1 MGRLHQATR
10 LDDAVDQLLLADWP
24 PADMVRFRRG
34 GGNRL
39 AAGEAAFFKLRDCS
53 AGDRERQDAA
63 LPSAGTAGGGLYSGV
78 ARTGFHVPFL
88 MLMRPFLDL
97 QFGDRIVT
105 LMAAL
110 VLVLQIAMVAQ
121 RWIVIH
127 IRIFA
132 AQSFF
137 LAMIAA
143 TIAWFNHAPH
153 LYVAAA
159 LTLVVKVILVP
170 ILFERLVKRMEI
182 HEEIEPIVNVPLS
195 VVIAGG
201 LTLVGYVVAES
212 FYRPDEPGLGHNMLA
227 VAVSLFLI
235 GFFTMIN
242 RRKAL
247 TQVLALLSLE
257 NGLFLAAIS
266 LTYGMPL
273 IVELGVF
280 FDVLVAAMVLA
291 ILVYRIRQPVES
303 VYVSR
308 LRWLRG

>member
-1 MGRLHQATR
+1 MMT
-10 LDDAVDQLLLADWP
+10 
-24 PADMVRFRRG
+24 MM
-34 GGNRL
+34 
-39 AAGEAAFFKLRDCS
+39 K
-53 AGDRERQDAA
+53 
-63 LPSAGTAGGGLYSGV
+63 
-78 ARTGFHVPFL
+78 
-88 MLMRPFLDL
+88 PFLDM

-121 RWIVIH
+121 RWMVAN

-132 AQSFF
+132 AQSLF
-137 LAMIAA
+137 LALIAA

-153 LYVAAA
+153 IYIAAA

-170 ILFERLVKRMEI
+170 ILFERLVERMEI
-182 HEEIEPIVNVPLS
+182 HEEIEPFVNTPLS

-201 LTLVGYVVAES
+201 LTLVGYVVAEG
-212 FYRPDEPGLGHNMLA
+212 FYRPDEPGLGHNALA
-227 VAVSLFLI
+227 VAISLFLI

-273 IVELGVF
+273 IVELGIF
-280 FDVLVAAMVLA
+280 FDVLVAAMVLG
-291 ILVYRIRQPVES
+291 ILVYRIRETIES
-303 VYVSR
+303 MDVSR
-308 LRWLRG
+308 LRRLRG

>member
-1 MGRLHQATR
+1 M
-10 LDDAVDQLLLADWP
+10 QL
-24 PADMVRFRRG
+24 
-34 GGNRL
+34 
-39 AAGEAAFFKLRDCS
+39 
-53 AGDRERQDAA
+53 
-63 LPSAGTAGGGLYSGV
+63 
-78 ARTGFHVPFL
+78 
-88 MLMRPFLDL
+88 
-97 QFGDRIVT
+97 GDRIVT

-110 VLVLQIAMVAQ
+110 VLVLQIAMVSQ
-121 RWIVIH
+121 RWIVAH

-132 AQSFF
+132 AQSLF
-137 LAMIAA
+137 LAMIA
-143 TIAWFNHAPH
+143 TIIAWYNHAPH
-153 LYVAAA
+153 IYVAAG

-170 ILFERLVKRMEI
+170 ILFERLVTKMEI
-182 HEEIEPIVNVPLS
+182 QEEIEPIVNAPLS

-212 FYRPDEPGLGHNMLA
+212 FYRPDGVGLGHNGLA
-227 VAVSLFLI
+227 VAISLFLI

-280 FDVLVAAMVLA
+280 FDVLVAAMVLG
-291 ILVYRIRQPVES
+291 ILVYRIRETFES
-303 VYVSR
+303 IDVSR
-308 LRWLRG
+308 LRRLRG

>member
-1 MGRLHQATR
+1 MMT
-10 LDDAVDQLLLADWP
+10 
-24 PADMVRFRRG
+24 MM
-34 GGNRL
+34 
-39 AAGEAAFFKLRDCS
+39 K
-53 AGDRERQDAA
+53 
-63 LPSAGTAGGGLYSGV
+63 
-78 ARTGFHVPFL
+78 
-88 MLMRPFLDL
+88 PFLDM

-121 RWIVIH
+121 RWMVAN

-132 AQSFF
+132 AQSLF
-137 LAMIAA
+137 LALIAT

-153 LYVAAA
+153 IYIAAA

-170 ILFERLVKRMEI
+170 ILFERLVERMEI
-182 HEEIEPIVNVPLS
+182 HEEIEPFVNTPLS

-201 LTLVGYVVAES
+201 LTLVGYVVAEG
-212 FYRPDEPGLGHNMLA
+212 FYRPDEPGLGHNALA
-227 VAVSLFLI
+227 VAISLFLI

-273 IVELGVF
+273 IVELGIF
-280 FDVLVAAMVLA
+280 FDVLVAAMVLG
-291 ILVYRIRQPVES
+291 ILVYRIRETVES
-303 VYVSR
+303 MDVSR
-308 LRWLRG
+308 LRRLRG

>member
-1 MGRLHQATR
+1 MMT
-10 LDDAVDQLLLADWP
+10 
-24 PADMVRFRRG
+24 MM
-34 GGNRL
+34 
-39 AAGEAAFFKLRDCS
+39 K
-53 AGDRERQDAA
+53 
-63 LPSAGTAGGGLYSGV
+63 
-78 ARTGFHVPFL
+78 
-88 MLMRPFLDL
+88 PFLDM

-121 RWIVIH
+121 RWMVAN

-132 AQSFF
+132 AQSLF

-153 LYVAAA
+153 IYIAAA

-170 ILFERLVKRMEI
+170 ILFERLVERMEI
-182 HEEIEPIVNVPLS
+182 HEEIEPFVNTPLS

-201 LTLVGYVVAES
+201 LTLVGYVVAEG
-212 FYRPDEPGLGHNMLA
+212 FYRPDEPGLGHNALA
-227 VAVSLFLI
+227 VAISLFLI

-273 IVELGVF
+273 IVELGIF
-280 FDVLVAAMVLA
+280 FDVLVAAMVLG
-291 ILVYRIRQPVES
+291 ILVYRIRETVES
-303 VYVSR
+303 MDVSR
-308 LRWLRG
+308 LRRLRG